1 MTMRG
6 TFRFHPVGQ
15 GLFYSGLIQK
25 PEDGDFRQFS
35 FAYDCGSTSS
45 HRFLRR
51 EVDDFKE
58 LLPCWKKGQKK
69 RLDLLVVSHL
79 HDDHVNGLEYLLKD
93 VEVDT
98 VVMPFMEQALRLLAW
113 TESPGQE
120 EFLRDFYADPAG
132 WFSER
137 GVRRILLIGSR
148 GYDSS
153 RKYDD
158 PRAERNQR
166 DAGREDIRIASED
179 IKKEAYINDTRIL
192 WLTAPAEINW
202 AFYWTFR
209 FSSLPLPELEEFSLT
224 AKAFL
229 NEYDCSVRDV
239 FYSRKMKQE
248 LAGRLGKVLKA
259 GRTINRTSLVMV
271 HEPNTFYK
279 THFSAWN
286 LPFIDELW
294 YMTKEK
300 DNKFYDLGMFTETA
314 RSTVLTGDV
323 ELENEDEMKKLGLD
337 RPESYKVF
345 QYPHHGAADAF
356 PYALERKIL
365 PKNTV
370 TVFSAGTV
378 NKYGSPDP
386 GTAERQHCPKLVNE
400 RFAFDYSITVR

>member
-25 PEDGDFRQFS
+25 TTDGNFRQFS
-35 FAYDCGSTSS
+35 FVYDCGTSS
-45 HRFLRR
+45 SCRRSFRR
-51 EVDDFKE
+51 EVDDFKG
-58 LLPCWKKGQKK
+58 LLPSWKKRKK
-69 RLDLLVVSHL
+69 RLDLLIVSHL
-79 HDDHVNGLEYLLKD
+79 HDDHVNGLYYLFRDL
-93 VEVDT
+93 EVDT
-98 VVMPFMEQALRLLAW
+98 VIMPFMEQALRLLAW
-113 TESPGQE
+113 TESPGKE
-120 EFLRDFYADPAG
+120 PFIRDFYADPAG

-158 PRAERNQR
+158 PPLERNQR
-166 DAGREDIRIASED
+166 AADREEIRIASGD

-192 WLTAPAEINW
+192 WLESPTEIRW
-202 AFYWTFR
+202 ASFWTFR
-209 FSSLPLPELEEFSLT
+209 FSSLPLPELEEFSFT

-239 FYSRKMKQE
+239 FYSRKMKEE

-259 GRTINRTSLVMV
+259 GKAINRTSLVMV

-286 LPFIDELW
+286 MPFIDEPW
-294 YMTKEK
+294 YMAKEEDK
-300 DNKFYDLGMFTETA
+300 KSYDLGVFSEMA
-314 RSTVLTGDV
+314 RATVLTGDI
-323 ELENEDEMKKLGLD
+323 ELENEDEMRKLGLD
-337 RPESYKVF
+337 RPGSCKVF
-345 QYPHHGAADAF
+345 QYPHHGAPDAL
-356 PYALERKIL
+356 PYKLESKIL

-370 TVFSAGTV
+370 TVFSAGIV

-386 GTAERQHCPKLVNE
+386 GVTERQHCPKLVNE
-400 RFAFDYSITVR
+400 RQAFDYSITVR